1 MTELAPLLAAVD
13 RLADAVLTAVP
24 VDKRLWSAE
33 ACAQYLGYTRA
44 HFLQRIA
51 CLPDFPHCHRIGQGD
66 KGRRWKAS
74 DVIEWAES
82 R

>member
-1 MTELAPLLAAVD
+1 VWAAAFRDRIVHHLLYRRVAPAIEA
-13 RLADAVLTAVP
+13 RFIAD
-24 VDKRLWSAE
+24 SC
-33 ACAQYLGYTRA
+33 AC
-44 HFLQRIA
+44 I
-51 CLPDFPHCHRIGQGD
+51 PDFPHCHRIGQGD